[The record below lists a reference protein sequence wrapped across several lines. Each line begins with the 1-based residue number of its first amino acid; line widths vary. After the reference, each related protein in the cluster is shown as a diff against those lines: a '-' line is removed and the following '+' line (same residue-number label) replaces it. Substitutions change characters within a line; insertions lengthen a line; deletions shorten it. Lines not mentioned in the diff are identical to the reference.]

1 MVAISIKFYVELFF
15 VMPIIC
21 DKFDDCAIKNEVA
34 KKTPSYC
41 WDKQSSINLFR
52 INKSIDFNILL

>member
-1 MVAISIKFYVELFF
+1 
-15 VMPIIC
+15 MPIIC

-52 INKSIDFNILL
+52 INKSIDFNILLQGTVLSS